1 VLMNHTLERLQSM
14 KLKGMLEAY
23 RLQLEQPDMASLS
36 FEERFSLLVD
46 YEWTARQNRKLAR
59 QLKQARL
66 RLPACPEDIDF
77 RHPRGLD
84 RSLVMHLA
92 ACEWIQMHQNIVIS
106 GPTGVGKT
114 FIACALGNAACR
126 QGYSTRYYRT
136 SRLLAE
142 LAASRAD
149 GSYARLFNSL
159 RKVNL
164 LILDD
169 WGLTPFTK
177 SESREI
183 LELVEERYQ
192 LCSSIIVSQ
201 IPVEHW
207 HEVLGDPTLADA
219 ILDRLIHNAH
229 KIFLKGESMRK
240 IQAQIKGKEGDK
252 T

>member
-1 VLMNHTLERLQSM
+1 MNHTLERLQSM

-92 ACEWIQMHQNIVIS
+92 GCEWIQMHQNIVIS

-114 FIACALGNAACR
+114 SLPVPWATPPAAR
-126 QGYSTRYYRT
+126 GIPHATT
-136 SRLLAE
+136 E
-142 LAASRAD
+142 HP
-149 GSYARLFNSL
+149 GSWRN
-159 RKVNL
+159 
-164 LILDD
+164 
-169 WGLTPFTK
+169 WPHPGLTAPMPGFSIASVRST
-177 SESREI
+177 
-183 LELVEERYQ
+183 
-192 LCSSIIVSQ
+192 CSYLMTGV
-201 IPVEHW
+201 
-207 HEVLGDPTLADA
+207 
-219 ILDRLIHNAH
+219 
-229 KIFLKGESMRK
+229 
-240 IQAQIKGKEGDK
+240 
-252 T
+252 